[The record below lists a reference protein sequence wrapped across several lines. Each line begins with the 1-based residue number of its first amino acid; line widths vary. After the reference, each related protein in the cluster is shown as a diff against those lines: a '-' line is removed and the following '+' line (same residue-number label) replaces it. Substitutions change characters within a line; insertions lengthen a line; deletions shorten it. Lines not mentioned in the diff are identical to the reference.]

1 MPSVARLISKLRRHS
16 FLLGAL
22 LVLGTLTLYSP
33 VLHHEFLSFD
43 DRQYVVR
50 NVHVNTGLHMA
61 NLIWAFTTFDQAN
74 WHPLTWISHMAD
86 CQLFGVNS
94 GAHHLVNAALHALN
108 ALLLFWLLR
117 RATGAVWRS
126 FFVAALFA
134 VHPLNVATVAWL
146 AERKSLLSALFSL
159 LTIGAYGWY
168 AQRPDAT
175 KYLVVAL
182 AFSLALISKPM
193 AVTLPL
199 VLIVLDYWPLRRDEE
214 LPFGRKWLRLSLEK
228 LPLLAM
234 SAASSWITIVAQRSG
249 GAVVA
254 VSSLPLSLRLGNA
267 IQSYVSYI
275 GKTFWPAKLAM
286 FYPHPQDSLQSS
298 DVVAAALILIT
309 VTAAVLYFRRL
320 RYLVTGWFLFLLTLI
335 PVIGIVQVGRQAMAD
350 HYAYIPCIG
359 LFIMMVW
366 GVADLC
372 NAAAVP
378 PVVKAIAASSL
389 ILALSAATVHYLGY
403 WQNGVL
409 LFTEASI
416 VAGSPDPA
424 IEEALADAL
433 VSARRYDEAYRHYG
447 EACTLRPLDALCHY
461 NMAEILF
468 NRHQLRDALEQYQ
481 IAASVPDGKGLILP
495 CLINSGEIL
504 LDLGEYES
512 AQARLGEALEIEPTN
527 KTALQLQQRV
537 VDLDTSSLTSP
548 VAPH

>member
-1 MPSVARLISKLRRHS
+1 MDMPSVARLISKLRRHS

-286 FYPHPQDSLQSS
+286 FYPHPQNSLQWS
-298 DVVAAALILIT
+298 DVMASAVILIVIT
-309 VTAAVLYFRRL
+309 VAVLHFRHL
-320 RYLVTGWFLFLLTLI
+320 RCLVTGWFLFLVALV

-350 HYAYIPCIG
+350 RYAYLPLLGI
-359 LFIMMVW
+359 FIMLCW
-366 GVADLC
+366 GVGEWAEQKHLP
-372 NAAAVP
+372 AMLLPAVS
-378 PVVKAIAASSL
+378 VV
-389 ILALSAATVHYLGY
+389 
-403 WQNGVL
+403 
-409 LFTEASI
+409 I
-416 VAGSPDPA
+416 VAALTLVARHQIDYWADNVTLWTHTIEVTAPNYVAQDDLAGALMDRKRMEDAIGHYREAMAIHPVDPISTFNLGFYQQAHGNLEQA
-424 IEEALADAL
+424 IEYYKKATILTTSPALKIKALNNMGLAYRDLGDGEQARQCFDA
-433 VSARRYDEAYRHYG
+433 ARRMQG
-447 EACTLRPLDALCHY
+447 P
-461 NMAEILF
+461 
-468 NRHQLRDALEQYQ
+468 
-481 IAASVPDGKGLILP
+481 
-495 CLINSGEIL
+495 
-504 LDLGEYES
+504 
-512 AQARLGEALEIEPTN
+512 
-527 KTALQLQQRV
+527 
-537 VDLDTSSLTSP
+537 
-548 VAPH
+548 